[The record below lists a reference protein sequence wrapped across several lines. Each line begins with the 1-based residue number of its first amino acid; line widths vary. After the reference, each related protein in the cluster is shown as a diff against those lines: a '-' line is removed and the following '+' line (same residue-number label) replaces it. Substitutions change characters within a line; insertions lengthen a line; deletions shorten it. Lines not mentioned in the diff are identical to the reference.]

1 MHITYMHERTTVR
14 NQITR
19 VLSRS
24 RVNWAIEARVGG
36 PSESG
41 RSAKRASAAVQVLV
55 RMPAA
60 SARRAAKVIAK
71 RKRGAALRPD
81 NPRVTPPLAQ
91 RDATRRAAMLVLG
104 LTALRSRAA
113 GRPAVRM
120 DQGVTPPDDD
130 DAELLKRMAQQR
142 LLGKTE
148 TQVRRTQQVA
158 ALRALQPSRE
168 PHA

>member
-1 MHITYMHERTTVR
+1 
-14 NQITR
+14 
-19 VLSRS
+19 
-24 RVNWAIEARVGG
+24 
-36 PSESG
+36 
-41 RSAKRASAAVQVLV
+41 
-55 RMPAA
+55 
-60 SARRAAKVIAK
+60 
-71 RKRGAALRPD
+71 
-81 NPRVTPPLAQ
+81 
-91 RDATRRAAMLVLG
+91 MLVLG

-168 PHA
+168 PHAYSWPPCWPPPRRDPGCAATSAPTDPRRDGQV